1 MMSNTVRCLEP
12 NKRERVFPLPVV
24 LISTQGKD
32 GVLNVAP
39 WSNITPI
46 LRPLDEIILASWI
59 KRDTLNNIRDIG
71 EFVVNI
77 PPVSMTDQVMICS
90 KDYPPEVNEFA
101 EAHLQPH
108 SSQKIQVPGVEGC
121 LAWLECTL
129 VEEIKREKYSLVI
142 GKVVNLAVDQQ
153 YFNEAGEMDYEK
165 AQPLSTMLGDK
176 GMWFTRPV
184 FGGRYAEYREMFTGK
199 GVAVATK

>member
-1 MMSNTVRCLEP
+1 MTSSNVRCISP
-12 NKRERVFPLPVV
+12 HKREQVFPLPVV
-24 LISTQGKD
+24 LISTRGKD
-32 GVLNVAP
+32 GVLNLAP

-59 KRDTLNNIRDIG
+59 KRDTLTNIRDTG

-77 PPVSMTDQVMICS
+77 PPASMSEQVMICS
-90 KDYPPEVNEFA
+90 RDYPPEVDEFVKA
-101 EAHLQPH
+101 NLQPH
-108 SSQKIQVPGVEGC
+108 LSQQVQVPGVEGC

-129 VEEIKREKYSLVI
+129 VEEIIRKNYSLVI

-153 YFNEAGEMDYEK
+153 SFNEAGEMDYEK
-165 AQPLSTMLGDK
+165 AQPLSAMLGDK

-184 FGGRYAEYREMFTGK
+184 FGGRYAEYREMFTDK
-199 GVAVATK
+199 DIAATEK